1 VELTVVG
8 CSPAWPNPAGAHSGY
23 LLEQSGRLLLDCG
36 PGVLSRLREVDDW
49 PEVDAVV
56 LTHLHLDHWGDLV
69 PWILGA
75 AIGPGRGVERPQ
87 LWVPEQSKSEL
98 LRLGAMLSF
107 GPLLEQVFAL
117 QTYDDEES
125 FQAAGLTVTP
135 FRVPHYD
142 RLSFA
147 LRVADGRR
155 TLTYS
160 GDSGPSDRLVE
171 AAHDADLFLC
181 EATLAESREAGRRG
195 HLSAEEALAAQHASG
210 AGRLVIVHRPAELPT
225 PDGVERARDGDRYTV

>member
-1 VELTVVG
+1 MELTVVG
-8 CSPAWPNPAGAHSGY
+8 CSPAWTNPGGAHSGY

-36 PGVLSRLREVDDW
+36 PGVLSRLRERDGW

-56 LTHLHLDHWGDLV
+56 LTHLHLDHWGDIV

-75 AIGPGRGVERPQ
+75 ALGPGRGVERPQ
-87 LWVPEQSKSEL
+87 LWVPEESRSEL
-98 LRLGAMLSF
+98 LQLGRMLSF

-117 QTYDDEES
+117 HTYDEHTS
-125 FQAAGLTVTP
+125 FRAAGLTVTP

-142 RLSFA
+142 RPSFA
-147 LRVADGRR
+147 LRVGDGRR

-160 GDSGPSDRLVE
+160 GDSAPSDRLVE

-181 EATLAESREAGRRG
+181 EATLAESGEAGRRG

-210 AGRLVIVHRPAELPT
+210 ARRLVIVHRPDELPT
-225 PDGVERARDGDRYTV
+225 PDGAGRARDGDRYTV

>member
-1 VELTVVG
+1 MG

-23 LLEQSGRLLLDCG
+23 LVEQSGRLLLDCG
-36 PGVLSRLREVDDW
+36 PGVLSRLRAAGDW
-49 PEVDAVV
+49 PRVDAVV

-75 AIGPGRGVERPQ
+75 ALGPGQGVDRPQ
-87 LWVPEQSKSEL
+87 LWVAEESKSEL
-98 LRLGAMLSF
+98 LRLGGLLSF

-117 QTYDDEES
+117 HTYAEEEP
-125 FQAAGLTVTP
+125 FEAAGLTVTP

-142 RLSFA
+142 RLTFA
-147 LRVADGRR
+147 LRVTDGRR

-160 GDSGPSDRLVE
+160 ADSGPSDRLVA

-181 EATLAESREAGRRG
+181 EATLAESRETGRRG
-195 HLSAEEALAAQHASG
+195 HLSAEEALAAHRASG
-210 AGRLVIVHRPAELPT
+210 ARRLVIVHRPAELPT
-225 PDGVERARDGDRYTV
+225 PDGAERARDGDRYTV

>member
-1 VELTVVG
+1 
-8 CSPAWPNPAGAHSGY
+8 
-23 LLEQSGRLLLDCG
+23 
-36 PGVLSRLREVDDW
+36 
-49 PEVDAVV
+49 
-56 LTHLHLDHWGDLV
+56 
-69 PWILGA
+69 
-75 AIGPGRGVERPQ
+75 VERPQ

-98 LRLGAMLSF
+98 LRLGGMLSF

-125 FQAAGLTVTP
+125 FHAAGLTVTP

-147 LRVADGRR
+147 LRVDDGRR

-225 PDGVERARDGDRYTV
+225 PDGAERARDGDRYTV